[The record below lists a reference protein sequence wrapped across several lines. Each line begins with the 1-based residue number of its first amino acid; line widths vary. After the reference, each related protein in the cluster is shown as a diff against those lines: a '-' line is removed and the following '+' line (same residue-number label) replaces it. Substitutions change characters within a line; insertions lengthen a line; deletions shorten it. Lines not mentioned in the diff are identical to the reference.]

1 MDDPRRN
8 RRVER
13 VVFQTLMEV
22 GHGQEESEEGEEDRQ
37 EEKEESGQEVRCEVH
52 EKVRQEDGIQEEAG
66 EKEGGK
72 EEEPRGCSSEI
83 RGEPGSRVERDGRS
97 RPLHRGNAWGEDRP
111 QSGRGLAVSD
121 WVQTL
126 VDAE

>member
-8 RRVER
+8 RRVKR

-37 EEKEESGQEVRCEVH
+37 EEEESGQEVRCEVH
-52 EKVRQEDGIQEEAG
+52 EKIRPEDGIQEEAG

-72 EEEPRGCSSEI
+72 EKEPRGCSSET
-83 RGEPGSRVERDGRS
+83 RGKHGSR
-97 RPLHRGNAWGEDRP
+97 L
-111 QSGRGLAVSD
+111 
-121 WVQTL
+121 
-126 VDAE
+126 